1 MAGEKILIIDPSP
14 DDVRPLVEEVLQPG
28 GYTVVR
34 ALDAQDGLRRAL
46 DESPDL
52 VFAEAT
58 TVDPSR
64 SDVLKRLRRGGQETP
79 FIITGV
85 SDTPQ
90 TYKWALR
97 EGAVD
102 YLLKPL
108 DLTEARSAMSRA
120 LAKQGASPASSD
132 DQQLEEQL
140 RELTILHDLGKAL
153 GTVRDPEKLL
163 NRIVEAGVYLTEAE
177 EGFLLLMDKETNQLY
192 MRAGQDMGKRFS
204 TGFRVK
210 STHRLFWQ
218 VVETGEPILINPDA
232 GDEQVQVKTGYLVN
246 ALLYVPLKVVDEV
259 IGVLSVNNR
268 TTDQGFSEG
277 HQRLLAGLADYAA
290 IAVYN
295 MQQHDQALAQALTE
309 QPAAPSPSFERED
322 TASLEKQVREL
333 NILHD
338 LGKAVSSVRDFDK
351 LLRRIVEAAI
361 YLTGAEEGFLLLK
374 DEDTGELCM
383 RASQGPGKQFATGFR
398 VKSADSLVLQVME
411 TGEPVLIGNTPD
423 DEAIKIQT
431 GYLVQS
437 LLHVPLLLGGEA
449 IGVLSVDNRSSRQS
463 LTENDLRLLSTLAEY
478 AAIAV
483 DNVQQYE
490 RAEAEAAKLGQ
501 QLAVQESP
509 PPPTL
514 EQEEAAAE
522 APLLGEQPAAL
533 DLPPPPAPE
542 QVGTAAE
549 ARPLGE
555 QPAAQEPVPPPSPKP
570 AETTAEAQP
579 LGEQLA
585 VPESPAPPPPE
596 PAEPAAEAQPLREQL
611 VVPESPP
618 LPAPT
623 PAETAAEARP
633 LGEQPAAQEP
643 APPPPPEQA
652 ETAAE
657 AEAFTLSEEPAAQVS
672 QPPPAPEQA
681 RAAPQPEQEALSQ
694 LVKELKA
701 QQLLAEQRVRETGQL
716 ARELAAQ
723 ISAAGEPAMDQQDL
737 RDEAEDVARR
747 LAAAEEEAGGPS
759 PEAQAGTLTDFGE
772 TLDRLREGFAVT
784 DRQGFITSA
793 NNTAE
798 QLLEFESLV
807 GQDLYSLDSSE
818 NWTASVD
825 RMLEGDQQPDSA
837 WQDVTFWSKGR
848 LIRAIFL
855 PVSEDAPGG
864 WAVIFRNVFRGRP
877 ADLAVEDLAASVSEK
892 FRTPMTILS
901 SYTDILLEGSAGD
914 LAPAQQDL
922 LRRMRENLATIRG
935 FLDEPATLSPVAVDE
950 REIKAEGV
958 HTSTDLNVVIQETV
972 AHAGPWLD
980 KKQQLVKVSMIGDL
994 PNVAAQP
1001 NSVHQMIFN
1010 LLRNAAGATPVG
1022 GTISL
1027 IAEAGSGDDPAD
1039 RRPYVTVSVH
1049 DQGGGIAPEFRGFV
1063 FERVRSQE
1071 EQPIPGLGGKGAEL
1085 TAAKTLVEASG
1096 GRIWMDT
1103 EMGEG
1108 STFHALL
1115 PASADLP
1122 VS

>member
-555 QPAAQEPVPPPSPKP
+555 QPAAQEP
-570 AETTAEAQP
+570 
-579 LGEQLA
+579 
-585 VPESPAPPPPE
+585 
-596 PAEPAAEAQPLREQL
+596 
-611 VVPESPP
+611 
-618 LPAPT
+618 
-623 PAETAAEARP
+623 
-633 LGEQPAAQEP
+633 

-1039 RRPYVTVSVH
+1039 PRPYVTISVH